1 MSNVIDFYFDFSSP
15 YGYLASK
22 RIESIAEENNCSVQ
36 WHPILLGAVFKVT
49 GQAPIVEAPMKG
61 DYAIMDF
68 TRAAREHKM
77 EYKHPEVF
85 PIGAVAACRAALWL
99 RDNQDDA
106 LQQKTSAFIH
116 AVFRAYYVE
125 EKDIT
130 KPESIGDIAAALDI
144 DKETLQQALADQS
157 VKDALRQEVESA
169 IAEGIFGSPM
179 MVYNGEKFWGND
191 RLEQL
196 ERWLKSGGW

>member
-15 YGYLASK
+15 YGYLASQ
-22 RIESIAEENNCSVQ
+22 RIESIAEENNCTVG

-49 GQAPIVEAPMKG
+49 GQAPIVETPMKG
-61 DYAIMDF
+61 EYAIMDF
-68 TRAAREHKM
+68 TRAAREHKL

-85 PIGAVAACRAALWL
+85 PIGAVAACRSALWL
-99 RDNQDDA
+99 RDNKDAA

-116 AVFRAYYVE
+116 AIFRAYYVE
-125 EKDIT
+125 GKDIT
-130 KPESIGDIAAALDI
+130 KPETIGDIAVSLNI
-144 DKETLQQALADQS
+144 DTETLQQALADQS
-157 VKDALRQEVESA
+157 VKDALRKEVEGA
-169 IAEGIFGSPM
+169 IGAGIFGSPM
-179 MVYNGEKFWGND
+179 MVFNGEKFWGND